1 MDQKR
6 VAILSAS
13 HRWDAAPATGTKMVA
28 GTCGSKGIGKG
39 SCFQGIDQPIQ
50 GIDQPIELKDPKRL
64 EVSRPHGR
72 LSS

>member
-39 SCFQGIDQPIQ
+39 SCFQGIDQPI
-50 GIDQPIELKDPKRL
+50 ELKDPKRL